1 MIKKGRQQERKRG
14 KNKDRMEDKQKKNNV
29 SSAGIVKRMA
39 TEVEGR
45 SIKEIN
51 NLTQM
56 KKEKTEKQKIRNRL
70 ILHVGNT

>member
-1 MIKKGRQQERKRG
+1 
-14 KNKDRMEDKQKKNNV
+14 
-29 SSAGIVKRMA
+29 MA